1 MRRNTIQSQAKIYH
15 MGAVVSESDD
25 NDDDC
30 DNDADEDDRED
41 KDEQGIWSRA
51 KIYTKGV
58 VVVPQVINMIK
69 PISA

>member
-30 DNDADEDDRED
+30 DNDGDEDDRED
-41 KDEQGIWSRA
+41 KDVQG
-51 KIYTKGV
+51 
-58 VVVPQVINMIK
+58 M
-69 PISA
+69 